1 LNCLWIKKI
10 PFKISRDIKRMSQIY
25 NPLRNYI
32 GEYFGN
38 PILYRAK
45 NVKPP
50 SYTSGPDSIMSPP
63 GLAIFVCNVQDM
75 ISSNHYIMASLP
87 SSGVPEDVTQLHLAD
102 IQWTSFMTRT
112 GKEYENFPSF
122 SYAPPERT
130 PLNEKINMTGAT
142 ESMNTYKCVQLI
154 CKNIY
159 IFTGKYKTMR
169 QTLTF
174 SSALE
179 TYNALVVL

>member
-1 LNCLWIKKI
+1 
-10 PFKISRDIKRMSQIY
+10 MSFAY

-32 GEYFGN
+32 GEYFSN

-45 NVKPP
+45 DINPP
-50 SYTSGPDSIMSPP
+50 SYTSGPDSSFSSPV
-63 GLAIFVCNVQDM
+63 LAVFVANVQDNS
-75 ISSNHYIMASLP
+75 ISSHYIMAIIPDSE
-87 SSGVPEDVTQLHLAD
+87 VPRNVTQLRLAD

-112 GKEYENFPSF
+112 GKEYENFPNF

-130 PLNEKINMTGAT
+130 PLNESILMTGAT
-142 ESMNTYKCVQLI
+142 DDKNTYKCTQLI

-159 IFTGKYKTMR
+159 IFTGRFKSMR
-169 QTLTF
+169 NIMTF

-179 TYNALVVL
+179 TYSCLVIL